1 MKRRRRAGPV
11 IRIASPACDAQSNE
25 RCASAR
31 YPSGRPRTFASK
43 FHPERAAAAASAR

>member
-1 MKRRRRAGPV
+1 MKRRRRASLF
-11 IRIASPACDAQSNE
+11 IRIASPACDAQPNE
-25 RCASAR
+25 RCTSDR